1 MVLKLQFLIGHFS
14 QSQPLCL
21 RSVVTSSRGQS
32 FLLHF
37 RKDIF
42 CVCVEMKMKKGA
54 MSADGEFEIAI
65 ISKCSIKSF
74 IFFLQNNVL

>member
-1 MVLKLQFLIGHFS
+1 MHCTVHGAEVAHRFLIGHFS

-54 MSADGEFEIAI
+54 VSADGKFEIAM
-65 ISKCSIKSF
+65 S
-74 IFFLQNNVL
+74 VLLDLHLL